1 MNLLI
6 NSIAK
11 IAFLFMCF
19 GYIGMMVSMY
29 FAPDNEKLRE
39 AFFNIAVVG
48 SIMIVVIGIIF
59 IGGMF

>member
-11 IAFLFMCF
+11 IAFLLMCF

-29 FAPDNEKLRE
+29 FAPDNEKLRQ
-39 AFFNIAVVG
+39 AFFNVAVIG
-48 SIMIVVIGIIF
+48 SIVIVVIGIIF
-59 IGGMF
+59 IGGTF